1 MFKRKALTAFVV
13 GTSLA
18 MTACNGAS
26 IPEAAESSVSE
37 ASAAEPSTAVEAAAE
52 SQSRSDTS
60 QAITNLDK
68 IDNTKWLYNEE
79 DNVYYQLGIQYCEN
93 PADENYEELAI
104 IVPAAYMNA
113 TDNGDGT
120 YTCTLNTTAEVSGYT
135 ALTAPIVFP
144 VDTPGYA
151 AQNPMTE
158 YKSVS
163 DYTDAG
169 FIYVHAGCRGRDA
182 GAPAGVTDL
191 KAAIRYIRYN
201 SGNIA
206 GDTDRIFTFG
216 MSGGGAQS
224 TLLGVTG
231 DSDLYNDYL
240 EAIGAVMG
248 VSDAVLGSQGWC
260 PITSLDSADEAYE
273 WMMGTTRSGLS
284 TEEQSISDG
293 LTEAYAAYIN
303 SLSLTDTDGN
313 VLTLEESEDG
323 RYQAGS
329 YYDYMVSVIEESL
342 NNFLADTTFPY
353 DSDASSQGHQA
364 GMGPDGGFGGFGGG
378 MPEGQMGDSKG
389 EKPDGQTDKRM
400 GDKPD
405 GQAGNFDGK
414 KPNGQSDSSEGGKS
428 DGQPENAAAGASD
441 QGSSSAAGT
450 ADVDYTAIDDIARTE
465 NNSGVSISGTYETA
479 QDYIDALNANGTW
492 VTYDAET
499 NTAAITSIADFA
511 EAVKT
516 ASKGI
521 AAFDQLDESQ
531 GENVLFGYGDGNG
544 AHFDSILSSVLSELG
559 SAYASDYEED
569 LSTEDALGH
578 TVDYRLNM
586 YSPLYYLLA
595 SQEGYETSNVAR
607 YFRINTGIWQSD
619 TAVNTE
625 ANLVLALENYGSDV
639 DYSFVW
645 GQEHTK
651 AERNGDSTTNFIEWV
666 NACVEAEAK

>member
-1 MFKRKALTAFVV
+1 MYNRKALTAIML
-13 GTSLA
+13 GTSIA

-26 IPEAAESSVSE
+26 VPEATKSHVNDASVNETTAASEDNVTSQESSDS
-37 ASAAEPSTAVEAAAE
+37 SDAV
-52 SQSRSDTS
+52 
-60 QAITNLDK
+60 TNLDK

-93 PADENYEELAI
+93 PADTNYEELAI
-104 IVPAAYMNA
+104 IVPAAYMDA

-120 YTCTLNTTAEVSGYT
+120 YTCTLNTSAEVSGYT

-182 GAPAGVTDL
+182 GAPAGITDL
-191 KAAIRYIRYN
+191 KAAIRYVRYN

-231 DSDLYNDYL
+231 DSVLYNDYL

-273 WMMGTTRSGLS
+273 WMMGTTRAGLS
-284 TEEQSISDG
+284 DEEQSISDG

-329 YYDYMVSVIEESL
+329 YYDYMVDVIEESL

-364 GMGPDGGFGGFGGG
+364 GMGPDGGFGGFGGRK
-378 MPEGQMGDSKG
+378 PDRQKGDFKG
-389 EKPDGQTDKRM
+389 EIPDGQAGKRMGNKPDGQT
-400 GDKPD
+400 
-405 GQAGNFDGK
+405 
-414 KPNGQSDSSEGGKS
+414 
-428 DGQPENAAAGASD
+428 ENAVAGASD
-441 QGSSSAAGT
+441 QGAASAADT
-450 ADVDYTAIDDIARTE
+450 VDVDYTAIDDITRTE

-492 VTYDAET
+492 ITYDAET
-499 NTAAITSIADFA
+499 NTATITSIADFA

-531 GENVLFGYGDGNG
+531 GENVLFGYGDGEG
-544 AHFDSILSSVLSELG
+544 AHFDSILASVLNNLG
-559 SAYASDYEED
+559 SSYASAYEED
-569 LSTEDALGH
+569 LNTEDALGH

-586 YSPLYYLLA
+586 YSPLYYLLKT
-595 SQEGYETSNVAR
+595 QEGYKTSDVAR

-651 AERNGDSTTNFIEWV
+651 AERSGDSTTNFIEWV
-666 NACVEAEAK
+666 NACVDAESK

>member
-1 MFKRKALTAFVV
+1 MFKRKALTALVV

-26 IPEAAESSVSE
+26 VPEAAESSVSE

-52 SQSRSDTS
+52 TQSGSDTS

-93 PADENYEELAI
+93 PADEKYEELAI
-104 IVPAAYMNA
+104 IVPAAYMDA
-113 TDNGDGT
+113 TENGDGT
-120 YTCTLNTTAEVSGYT
+120 YTCTLNTTAEVAGYT

-144 VDTPGYA
+144 VDTPGYS

-329 YYDYMVSVIEESL
+329 YYEYMVDVIEESL

-499 NTAAITSIADFA
+499 NTATITSIADFA

-586 YSPLYYLLA
+586 YSPLYYLLE

-625 ANLVLALENYGSDV
+625 ANLVLALQNYGSEV

-651 AERNGDSTTNFIEWV
+651 AERSGDSTTNFIEWV

>member
-1 MFKRKALTAFVV
+1 MYNRKALTAIML
-13 GTSLA
+13 GTSIA

-26 IPEAAESSVSE
+26 VPEATKSHVNDASVNETTAAIEDNVTSQESSDS
-37 ASAAEPSTAVEAAAE
+37 SDAV
-52 SQSRSDTS
+52 
-60 QAITNLDK
+60 TNLDK

-93 PADENYEELAI
+93 PADTNYEELAI
-104 IVPAAYMNA
+104 IVPAAYMDA

-120 YTCTLNTTAEVSGYT
+120 YTCTLNTSAEVSGYT

-182 GAPAGVTDL
+182 GAPAGITDL
-191 KAAIRYIRYN
+191 KAAIRYVRYN

-231 DSDLYNDYL
+231 DSVLYNDYL

-273 WMMGTTRSGLS
+273 WMMGTTRAGLS
-284 TEEQSISDG
+284 DEEQSISDG

-329 YYDYMVSVIEESL
+329 YYDYMVDVIEESL

-364 GMGPDGGFGGFGGG
+364 GMGPDGGFGGFGGRK
-378 MPEGQMGDSKG
+378 PDRQKGDFKG
-389 EKPDGQTDKRM
+389 EIPDGQAGKRMGNKPDGQT
-400 GDKPD
+400 
-405 GQAGNFDGK
+405 
-414 KPNGQSDSSEGGKS
+414 
-428 DGQPENAAAGASD
+428 ENAVAGASD
-441 QGSSSAAGT
+441 QGAASAADT
-450 ADVDYTAIDDIARTE
+450 VDVDYTAIDDITRTE

-492 VTYDAET
+492 ITYDAET
-499 NTAAITSIADFA
+499 NTATITSIADFA

-531 GENVLFGYGDGNG
+531 GENVLFGYGDGEG
-544 AHFDSILSSVLSELG
+544 AHFDSILASVLNNLG
-559 SAYASDYEED
+559 SSYASAYEED
-569 LSTEDALGH
+569 LNTEDALGH

-586 YSPLYYLLA
+586 YSPLYYLLKT
-595 SQEGYETSNVAR
+595 QEGYKTSDVAR

-651 AERNGDSTTNFIEWV
+651 AERSGDSTTNFIEWV
-666 NACVEAEAK
+666 NACVDAESK

>member
-1 MFKRKALTAFVV
+1 MYNRKALTAIML
-13 GTSLA
+13 GTSIA
-18 MTACNGAS
+18 MTACNGTS
-26 IPEAAESSVSE
+26 VPEATKSHVNDASVNETTAAIEDNVTSQESSDS
-37 ASAAEPSTAVEAAAE
+37 SDAV
-52 SQSRSDTS
+52 
-60 QAITNLDK
+60 TNLDK

-93 PADENYEELAI
+93 PADTNYEELAI
-104 IVPAAYMNA
+104 IVPAAYMDA

-120 YTCTLNTTAEVSGYT
+120 YTCTLNTSAEVSGYT

-182 GAPAGVTDL
+182 GAPAGITDL
-191 KAAIRYIRYN
+191 KAAIRYVRYN

-231 DSDLYNDYL
+231 DSVLYNDYL

-273 WMMGTTRSGLS
+273 WMMGTTRAGLS
-284 TEEQSISDG
+284 DEEQSISDG

-329 YYDYMVSVIEESL
+329 YYDYMVDVIEESL

-353 DSDASSQGHQA
+353 DSDASSQEHQA
-364 GMGPDGGFGGFGGG
+364 GMGPDGGFGGFGGRK
-378 MPEGQMGDSKG
+378 PDRQKGDFKG
-389 EKPDGQTDKRM
+389 EIPDGQAGKRMGNKPDGQT
-400 GDKPD
+400 
-405 GQAGNFDGK
+405 
-414 KPNGQSDSSEGGKS
+414 
-428 DGQPENAAAGASD
+428 ENVAAGASD
-441 QGSSSAAGT
+441 QGAASAADT
-450 ADVDYTAIDDIARTE
+450 VDVDYTAIDDITRTE

-492 VTYDAET
+492 ITYDAET
-499 NTAAITSIADFA
+499 NTATITSIADFA

-531 GENVLFGYGDGNG
+531 GENVLFGYGDGEG
-544 AHFDSILSSVLSELG
+544 AHFDSILASVLNNLG
-559 SAYASDYEED
+559 SSYASAYEED
-569 LSTEDALGH
+569 LNTEDALGH

-586 YSPLYYLLA
+586 YSPLYYLLKT
-595 SQEGYETSNVAR
+595 QEGYKTSDVAR

-651 AERNGDSTTNFIEWV
+651 AERSGDSTTNFIEWV
-666 NACVEAEAK
+666 NACVDAESK

>member
-1 MFKRKALTAFVV
+1 MYNRKALTAIML
-13 GTSLA
+13 GTSIA
-18 MTACNGAS
+18 MTACNGTS
-26 IPEAAESSVSE
+26 VPEATKSHVNDASVNETTAAIEDNVTSQESSDS
-37 ASAAEPSTAVEAAAE
+37 SDAV
-52 SQSRSDTS
+52 
-60 QAITNLDK
+60 TNLDK

-93 PADENYEELAI
+93 PADTNYEELAI
-104 IVPAAYMNA
+104 IVPAAYMDA

-120 YTCTLNTTAEVSGYT
+120 YTCTLNTSAEVSGYT

-182 GAPAGVTDL
+182 GAPAGITDL
-191 KAAIRYIRYN
+191 KAAIRYVRYN

-231 DSDLYNDYL
+231 DSVLYNDYL

-273 WMMGTTRSGLS
+273 WMMGTTRAGLS
-284 TEEQSISDG
+284 DEEQSISDG

-329 YYDYMVSVIEESL
+329 YYDYMVDVIEESL

-364 GMGPDGGFGGFGGG
+364 GMGPDGGFGGFGGRK
-378 MPEGQMGDSKG
+378 PDRQKGDFKG
-389 EKPDGQTDKRM
+389 EIPDGQAGKRMGNKPDGQT
-400 GDKPD
+400 
-405 GQAGNFDGK
+405 
-414 KPNGQSDSSEGGKS
+414 
-428 DGQPENAAAGASD
+428 ENAVAGASD
-441 QGSSSAAGT
+441 QGAASAADT
-450 ADVDYTAIDDIARTE
+450 VDVDYTAIDDITRTE

-492 VTYDAET
+492 ITYDAET
-499 NTAAITSIADFA
+499 NTATITSIADFA

-531 GENVLFGYGDGNG
+531 GENVLFGYGDGEG
-544 AHFDSILSSVLSELG
+544 AHFDSILASVLNNLG
-559 SAYASDYEED
+559 SSYASAYEED
-569 LSTEDALGH
+569 LNTEDALGH

-586 YSPLYYLLA
+586 YSPLYYLLKT
-595 SQEGYETSNVAR
+595 QEGYKTSDVAR

-651 AERNGDSTTNFIEWV
+651 AERSGDSTTNFIEWV
-666 NACVEAEAK
+666 NACVDAESK

>member
-1 MFKRKALTAFVV
+1 MYNRKALTAIML
-13 GTSLA
+13 GTSIA

-26 IPEAAESSVSE
+26 VPEATKSHVNDASVNETTAAIEDNVTSQESSDS
-37 ASAAEPSTAVEAAAE
+37 SDAV
-52 SQSRSDTS
+52 
-60 QAITNLDK
+60 TNLDK

-93 PADENYEELAI
+93 PADTNYEELAI
-104 IVPAAYMNA
+104 IVPAAYMDA

-120 YTCTLNTTAEVSGYT
+120 YTCTLNTSAEVSGYT

-182 GAPAGVTDL
+182 GAPAGITDL
-191 KAAIRYIRYN
+191 KAAIRYVRYN

-231 DSDLYNDYL
+231 DSVLYNDYL

-273 WMMGTTRSGLS
+273 WMMGTTRAGLS
-284 TEEQSISDG
+284 DEEQSISDG

-329 YYDYMVSVIEESL
+329 YYDYMVDVIEESL

-364 GMGPDGGFGGFGGG
+364 GMGPDGGFGGFGGRK
-378 MPEGQMGDSKG
+378 PDRQKGDFKG
-389 EKPDGQTDKRM
+389 EIPDGQAGKRMGNKPDGQT
-400 GDKPD
+400 
-405 GQAGNFDGK
+405 
-414 KPNGQSDSSEGGKS
+414 
-428 DGQPENAAAGASD
+428 ENAVAGASD
-441 QGSSSAAGT
+441 QGAASAADT
-450 ADVDYTAIDDIARTE
+450 VDVDYTAIDDITRTE

-492 VTYDAET
+492 ITYDAET

-531 GENVLFGYGDGNG
+531 GENVLFGYGDGEG
-544 AHFDSILSSVLSELG
+544 AHFDSILASVLNNLG
-559 SAYASDYEED
+559 SSYASAYEED
-569 LSTEDALGH
+569 LNTEDALGH

-586 YSPLYYLLA
+586 YSPLYYLLKT
-595 SQEGYETSNVAR
+595 QEGYKTSDVAR

-651 AERNGDSTTNFIEWV
+651 AERSGDSTTNFIEWV
-666 NACVEAEAK
+666 NACVDAESK